1 MAHSQEATP
10 PGPLFLPPTRFSVM
24 PMERSAALRYNV
36 RLDRPLRTDYR
47 MTILQVFF
55 LGASF

>member
-1 MAHSQEATP
+1 AAMAHSQEATP

-36 RLDRPLRTDYR
+36 RLDRPLRTDYGKAEKVWPPIR
-47 MTILQVFF
+47 
-55 LGASF
+55 A